1 METFSKFSTVKIG
14 IFMQNEN
21 AFMKYYNKI
30 NAIAAF
36 SVVYDDEMKFSQS
49 VITKK

>member
-1 METFSKFSTVKIG
+1 
-14 IFMQNEN
+14 MQNEN